1 METKNQL
8 FIHPTDDCGRNCSF
22 CVYAENRKSK
32 KDFPHLDLEKGNAKE
47 SINNL
52 ITGAQHT
59 SFSGG
64 GEPLLNTDM
73 ISETIAMN
81 PNKKYM
87 VTTGLGLSTEKLEK
101 DLAQINNACIASNSL
116 CVTRISLDSYHN
128 NIDFNGNVDD
138 VMKWFLNKRWE
149 RVRTCF
155 IRGTVAEGAVL
166 LKNLQN
172 YCKENKL
179 FMFKKK
185 INKYTYAAIIN
196 KKFFQVLLR
205 PTIYPTEE
213 ELKKEDT
220 LLKYIDNMLKID
232 TEEITLG
239 KPRSCRGCK
248 GCDSWKSG
256 LENGLDITVNAKGDI
271 TLYGAEVDVLGNV
284 YDEVITYDLLNSR
297 VNNNET
303 LKTLQMYGIRDVMQ
317 AFLEDDVL
325 GDETARINYPFAV
338 IRELMKKDPERVKYI
353 INNLPELVTPKEEKN
368 SFIKKLIKR

>member
-8 FIHPTDDCGRNCSF
+8 FIHPTDDCGKSCSF
-22 CVYAENRKSK
+22 CVYADKRKDK
-32 KDFPHLDLEKGNAKE
+32 KGFPHLDLEKGYAKA
-47 SINNL
+47 SLNNL
-52 ITGAQHT
+52 IKGAQHT
-59 SFSGG
+59 AFSGG

-87 VTTGLGLSTEKLEK
+87 VTTGLGLSIENIEK
-101 DLAQINNACIASNSL
+101 DLSQINDACIESNSL
-116 CVTRISLDSYHN
+116 CVIRISLDSYHN
-128 NIDFNGNVDD
+128 NLDFDDNVDQ
-138 VMKWFLNKRWE
+138 VMKWFLDKRWE

-155 IRGTVAEGAVL
+155 IRGTVAEGALL
-166 LKNLQN
+166 LKNLKK

-185 INKYTYAAIIN
+185 INKYTYATIIN
-196 KKFFQVLLR
+196 KKFFQVILR

-220 LLKYIDNMLKID
+220 LLKYIDNLLKID
-232 TEEITLG
+232 TEEINLG

-271 TLYGAEVDVLGNV
+271 TLYGAEVDVLGNI
-284 YDEVITYDLLNSR
+284 YDEEITYDLLNNR
-297 VNNNET
+297 VNDNDVI
-303 LKTLQMYGIRDVMQ
+303 KTLQSYGIRDVMQ
-317 AFLEDDVL
+317 AFLEDEVL
-325 GDETARINYPFAV
+325 GSETARINYPYAV
-338 IRELMKKDPERVKYI
+338 IRELMEKNPERVKYVI
-353 INNLPELVTPKEEKN
+353 RNLPNLIKPKEENKW
-368 SFIKKLIKR
+368 FAKKLIRK